1 MQQGVDAT
9 KQKTKMAIVKHKVA
23 DVKSYS
29 FPFFEKVGS
38 YPLPYASTSLRFAKL
53 PTDTRG
59 VLADRFAIASR
70 ACSDPASVVSSNC
83 IHLVFHFLKKS
94 VRTCCPTL
102 LLHFVSRSY
111 PQILEGSSPIAS
123 QSPPGPARTP
133 PVLYPVIVSI

>member
-1 MQQGVDAT
+1 MTHSCQ
-9 KQKTKMAIVKHKVA
+9 A
-23 DVKSYS
+23 DVNIQTH

-83 IHLVFHFLKKS
+83 IYLVFHFLEKS
-94 VRTCCPTL
+94 NA
-102 LLHFVSRSY
+102 
-111 PQILEGSSPIAS
+111 G
-123 QSPPGPARTP
+123 G
-133 PVLYPVIVSI
+133 